1 VPKKI
6 PFRSAKTITVSAL
19 KERVSP
25 SSKCGRL
32 KLGMELIH
40 GNVFLSGRSSE
51 QISQT
56 FSLATTS
63 AFHIAYHDD
72 EEGDDCLVQTE
83 DELTDA
89 IWYFMSGS
97 DEDDITNGNGHR
109 SKSNSTNV
117 AVPKRCITLQFQVV
131 FEYNG
136 PSLSDTSSLAGSLP
150 DLDDLDLEDEYASSA
165 YTSSSSAI
173 SGTTSGRGGSGWN
186 GYRTRR
192 VRDEIIA
199 EESESSLSHSQGSIR
214 GTSSID
220 LERPDEETRSHRT
233 VSFRE
238 TNSSLDLSLNPDSN
252 LTPATS
258 GRPRDLAIQ
267 TRSASPY
274 DHSHQ
279 HNPFDPLSNQSLYR
293 PGRPASI
300 SSSSITSSELGARWI
315 EEQKARVA
323 RKIGSRSSSSG
334 SRSGSGSGSERRMSR
349 RSESEDEQGQ
359 VGTEYE
365 EGKGT
370 LALKVDGRGSES

>member
-1 VPKKI
+1 
-6 PFRSAKTITVSAL
+6 
-19 KERVSP
+19 
-25 SSKCGRL
+25 
-32 KLGMELIH
+32 MELIH
-40 GNVFLSGRSSE
+40 GNVVLSGRSSE

-97 DEDDITNGNGHR
+97 DEDDMINGNGNR
-109 SKSNSTNV
+109 SNSNSTNV
-117 AVPKRCITLQFQVV
+117 AVPKRCITLQFQIV

-173 SGTTSGRGGSGWN
+173 SGATSGRGGSGWN

-238 TNSSLDLSLNPDSN
+238 TNSSLNLSLNPDSN

-267 TRSASPY
+267 TRSSSPY

-279 HNPFDPLSNQSLYR
+279 HNPFDPLSNQSFYR

-334 SRSGSGSGSERRMSR
+334 SRSGSGSGSERRRSR

-370 LALKVDGRGSES
+370 LALKVDGRGSESSQLALQVVRLMRYHADHA